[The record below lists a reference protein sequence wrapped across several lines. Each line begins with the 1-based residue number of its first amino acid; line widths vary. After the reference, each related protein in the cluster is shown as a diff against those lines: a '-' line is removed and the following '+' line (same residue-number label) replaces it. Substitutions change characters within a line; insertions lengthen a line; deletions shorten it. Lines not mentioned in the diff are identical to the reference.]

1 MIKVLEKTDT
11 LLSLVAEHAPV
22 SFTELQ
28 SISGL
33 NKATLSQILKSMT
46 ELAWLKRDENGRF
59 RIGTRVS
66 ALAGSKDINLRLRD
80 KCREV
85 ATQLNEEL
93 NELVTVAVFSEGER
107 RVISKIEANHLVQ
120 VNESTSSSPILMFH
134 TATGLL
140 LLSQLDDNALSI
152 FAGRHH
158 LESLLAENRKKLEQ
172 TRRDGYCKLI
182 SGQQDSIAMAV
193 GIYDKSGKMA
203 AAIGFSAPCYRF
215 TLEETT
221 ALALLNEYAK
231 EISAIL

>member
-46 ELAWLKRDENGRF
+46 ELAWLKRDDDSRF
-59 RIGTRVS
+59 RIGTRIS
-66 ALAGSKDINLRLRD
+66 SLAGSKDINLRLRD
-80 KCREV
+80 KCREA
-85 ATQLNEEL
+85 ATRLNEEL
-93 NELVTVAVFSEGER
+93 NELVTVAVFTEGER
-107 RVISKIEANHLVQ
+107 RVITKIEANHLVQ

-158 LESLLAENRKKLEQ
+158 LEAQLAEHRENLDQ
-172 TRRDGYCKLI
+172 TRRNGYSKLI
-182 SGQQDSIAMAV
+182 SGQEDSIAMAV
-193 GIYDKSGKMA
+193 GVYDKSGRMI

-215 TLEETT
+215 TLEETA
-221 ALALLNEYAK
+221 ALALLNKYAK
-231 EISAIL
+231 EISF